1 MLPKDSH
8 CLKVL
13 IKQAGS
19 AIPKAV
25 NDGDMTTEDAAA
37 LGDLLKQSAVNLTP
51 AKLDDAA
58 TKMAAACE
66 MFD

>member
-1 MLPKDSH
+1 
-8 CLKVL
+8 
-13 IKQAGS
+13 
-19 AIPKAV
+19 
-25 NDGDMTTEDAAA
+25 MTTEDAAA